1 MEDRRRDVMRRCA
14 WIVLSILFLSLL
26 TSQIGMSAHEYP
38 DLKPE
43 EISVEK
49 EIIEGK
55 ETTIT
60 TLIKNF
66 GKGFTEDFHVALEV
80 DNELVEIKKLTGGIS
95 EGKSKDVEF
104 LYYFTAGEH
113 CIRVI
118 ADYYDEIYEEDERNN
133 EMVKIVKVN
142 ETKPDLTIEKV
153 TGIPSFV
160 NDSERIEVN
169 ITLRNLGHE
178 VDERFYVTLRIGDVE
193 EDQIVDE
200 KIPAGGIY
208 NLSFEITVKGF
219 GYTNA
224 QVRVDS
230 KDDINESNED
240 NNKWEKEVFIYRFL
254 PWFNETFHYRLLAT
268 TKGKGR
274 CWLKLDFSK
283 LLNEDLG
290 IDADFYIN
298 STRVVQYK
306 SNGEIG
312 NDSIIFHIEKTDDG
326 YNLTWFSPEKGY
338 YMIYFDV
345 LENGEKENVS
355 VESITATENTTAEF
369 VFGPEAWRL
378 QIVSPA
384 NGSIFPVNYSI
395 NISLSSCAIL
405 DQVNVSIYLEGKEIN
420 DSPLRLETNDNLNFF
435 KELKLQDEGNYTLN
449 FTARDKAGYT
459 QNLSISIYIGKI
471 DLKIESLSVN
481 DKLYQN
487 MPAQAEAKVVSNIP
501 VKELPIRI
509 ELNITHND
517 VALYQEVFSFTL
529 NGSSGTFSLSFI
541 PEFSGDGKLIATL
554 YPPEEIDDAN
564 WSNNVISKDITVYT
578 LPDLK
583 VVKMFAPQDAN
594 EGVPLVVH
602 VLVKN
607 DGDEKIDTKISLHV
621 SREDLSWKS
630 TEIKDYRY
638 VEIPPRRIVNVS
650 LTWEYPEAGTWIV
663 GVEAKPKD
671 IREGNV
677 ANSRMVSIVKVK
689 EGEHNPPTLE
699 DLWCEP
705 IREEVGRSVKVC
717 CILHDDTGIE
727 NVTLTII
734 YPDGTEKNFSMI
746 LSNGIWIYEFFSLIP
761 GEYRCY
767 VTAVDSSPIHNI
779 FRSNTTSFYLRE
791 DSTPPLIRSV
801 WIKPKEKQL
810 VNETVEIGCLV
821 SDNVGVEKVNTTLV
835 YPDGRMYKIEMSRES
850 ENRFVF
856 RRSFDEIGQY
866 SFFVV
871 ATDVNGN
878 RRESSIYSF
887 WITED
892 LNDTDGDG
900 LPDWWEEMYGL
911 NPKDPDDAKGDMD
924 GDGIM
929 EIKEYAEGLN
939 PTKPD
944 TLWRL
949 SQYEMAILVIVLIIL
964 LAMATL
970 IAGRRS

>member
-1 MEDRRRDVMRRCA
+1 MEDRRRDVMRRWA
-14 WIVLSILFLSLL
+14 KFVIVVLLLSISLP
-26 TSQIGMSAHEYP
+26 QIEVFAHDYP
-38 DLKPE
+38 DLILL
-43 EISVEK
+43 EISVDD
-49 EIIEGK
+49 EIIEGR

-60 TLIKNF
+60 ANISNSRGDFSQNF
-66 GKGFTEDFHVALEV
+66 SVALIV
-80 DNELVEIKKLTGGIS
+80 DNEAVDVTVEEPIRGGTSRNIT
-95 EGKSKDVEF
+95 F
-104 LYYFTAGEH
+104 RYTFTSPGYH
-113 CIRVI
+113 TIRVE
-118 ADYYDEIYEEDERNN
+118 ADYYNEVYESNESNN
-133 EMVKIVKVN
+133 SMVILVYVN
-142 ETKPDLTIEKV
+142 KTKPDLTIEKV
-153 TGIPSFV
+153 TGIPPFV
-160 NDSERIEVN
+160 NDSEKIEVN
-169 ITLRNLGHE
+169 VSLRNLGHE

-200 KIPAGGIY
+200 KVPVGGIY
-208 NLSFEITVKGF
+208 NLSFEITVRGF

-240 NNKWEKEVFIYRFL
+240 NNVWEKEVFIYRFL

-312 NDSIIFHIEKTDDG
+312 NDSIIFHIEKTDSG

-369 VFGPEAWRL
+369 VLGPEAWRL
-378 QIVSPA
+378 QLIKPA
-384 NGSIFPVNYSI
+384 NGSVFPANSPI
-395 NISLSSCAIL
+395 NVSLRSCAIL
-405 DQVNVSIYLEGKEIN
+405 DQVNVSIYLEGEKIN
-420 DSPLRLETNDNLNFF
+420 ASSLETADNLNFS
-435 KELKLQDEGNYTLN
+435 KELRLTDEGNYTLN

-471 DLKIESLSVN
+471 DLRIESLSVN

-554 YPPEEIDDAN
+554 YPPEGIDDAN
-564 WSNNVISKDITVYT
+564 WSNNIISKDITVYM

-621 SREDLSWKS
+621 SREDLIWKS

-746 LSNGIWIYEFFSLIP
+746 LSNGIWIYEFLSLIP

-810 VNETVEIGCLV
+810 VNETVEIGCLI

-835 YPDGRMYKIEMSRES
+835 YPDGRMYKIEMSMES